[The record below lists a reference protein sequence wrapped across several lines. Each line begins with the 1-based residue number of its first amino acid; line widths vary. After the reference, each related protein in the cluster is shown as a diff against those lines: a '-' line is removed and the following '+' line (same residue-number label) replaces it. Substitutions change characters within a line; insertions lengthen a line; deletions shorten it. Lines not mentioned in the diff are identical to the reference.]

1 MEPKRPQ
8 IALAVVILSMCHN
21 LESPRNQVWVGK
33 YPDQVGLWAC
43 PQEVLLIVSWDR
55 KTHSE
60 YRQHHFMN
68 QALTYVGRRK
78 PTETKRLRSAHGRG
92 YSLSSRPQVQCDA
105 FSSCLDFPSI
115 LGTLTWK
122 YNVNN
127 LLLCYTDSVRPF
139 CHRSRNETRKTA
151 NRHWGRTKLEALCI
165 LTSQYIMKLQD
176 SSILLSE
183 R

>member
-21 LESPRNQVWVGK
+21 LESPRNQVWAGK
-33 YPDQVGLWAC
+33 YLDQVGLWAC
-43 PQEVLLIVSWDR
+43 PQEV
-55 KTHSE
+55 THSE

-78 PTETKRLRSAHGRG
+78 PTETKRLRSTRGCG
-92 YSLSSRPQVQCDA
+92 YSLSSRPQVWCDA

-115 LGTLTWK
+115 LGSLTWK

-127 LLLCYTDSVRPF
+127 LLLCYTDSARPF
-139 CHRSRNETRKTA
+139 CRRSRNETRKRA
-151 NRHWGRTKLEALCI
+151 NQHWGRAKLEALCI